1 MNKREIIIVTSS
13 YGADYIK
20 KIGGQAEVLKI
31 IKEAGADGV
40 EIRRELF
47 SSDELSALPHLLPS
61 LAEAVAQQGLICF
74 YSVPFALF
82 TTQGDLNR
90 QIEDYFQEAKQL
102 NAKLIKFSL
111 GHFQNKTAHHFV
123 PMLKK
128 ILDNYPQITLAI
140 ENDQQ
145 EESGTLAAM
154 QHFAKWVQKENLA
167 VKLAFDVGNWSWLK
181 QDASQAANKLATNVG
196 YIHVK
201 STALDASG
209 KRIAVP
215 PAGEDDDYLQIIRQ
229 HLPMNIP
236 RGIEFPL
243 YGNDLIAVS
252 KYFVDLLRE

>member
-20 KIGGQAEVLKI
+20 KIGGQAEVFKI

-102 NAKLIKFSL
+102 NEEENFFKNHYEEFIIL
-111 GHFQNKTAHHFV
+111 QN
-123 PMLKK
+123 
-128 ILDNYPQITLAI
+128 
-140 ENDQQ
+140 
-145 EESGTLAAM
+145 
-154 QHFAKWVQKENLA
+154 
-167 VKLAFDVGNWSWLK
+167 WLK
-181 QDASQAANKLATNVG
+181 SNQNQK
-196 YIHVK
+196 
-201 STALDASG
+201 
-209 KRIAVP
+209 
-215 PAGEDDDYLQIIRQ
+215 
-229 HLPMNIP
+229 
-236 RGIEFPL
+236 
-243 YGNDLIAVS
+243 
-252 KYFVDLLRE
+252 